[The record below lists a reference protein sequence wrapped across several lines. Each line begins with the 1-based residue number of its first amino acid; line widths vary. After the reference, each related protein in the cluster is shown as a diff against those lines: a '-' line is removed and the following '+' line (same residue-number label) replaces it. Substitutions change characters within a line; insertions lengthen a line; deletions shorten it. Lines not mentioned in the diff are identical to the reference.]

1 MMEAGNSIRKIGMPL
16 NRIALNQLKTAGI
29 RMSLIE
35 IKGTLAQKIPNWKK
49 REEPFNVF

>member
-1 MMEAGNSIRKIGMPL
+1 MEPGNSIRKIGMPL

-35 IKGTLAQKIPNWKK
+35 IKGDIGTKDSKL
-49 REEPFNVF
+49 EEKGRTF